1 MSTEYI
7 GIHKGLQKA
16 LDVVSDKEGKKA
28 IRQAIREHREVHYPP
43 AAGVRRASASRVKK
57 LPVTPTSPEKKKGK

>member
-28 IRQAIREHREVHYPP
+28 IRQAIREHREGRYPP
-43 AAGVRRASASRVKK
+43 AVVRKKSALVKK
-57 LPVTPTSPEKKKGK
+57 PPVTPTSPEKKKGK

>member
-16 LDVVSDKEGKKA
+16 LEVVSDKEGKKA
-28 IRQAIREHREVHYPP
+28 IRQAINEHRDNYLVST
-43 AAGVRRASASRVKK
+43 GIRKKSTVKK
-57 LPVTPTSPEKKKGK
+57 AVPPKSPAKKPGK

>member
-16 LDVVSDKEGKKA
+16 LKVVTDKEGKKA
-28 IRQAIREHREVHYPP
+28 IRQAINEHRDARLV
-43 AAGVRRASASRVKK
+43 ATGVIKKKTVKK
-57 LPVTPTSPEKKKGK
+57 AVPPKKPGK

>member
-43 AAGVRRASASRVKK
+43 AGVRKK
-57 LPVTPTSPEKKKGK
+57 STVMPVPSKRLEKKKGK